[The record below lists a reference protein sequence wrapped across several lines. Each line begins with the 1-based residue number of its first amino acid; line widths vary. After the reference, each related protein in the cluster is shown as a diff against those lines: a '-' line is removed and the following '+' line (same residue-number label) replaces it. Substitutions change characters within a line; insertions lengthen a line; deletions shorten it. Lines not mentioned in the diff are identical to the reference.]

1 MNVEAYHGTPL
12 RSYRVT
18 FMLCYLP
25 MSKVMEAKKI
35 KYKKNILETIGHTPL
50 IQLTKIAKG
59 LKPQI
64 FVKAEFFN
72 PGGSVKD
79 RPAIRMIEEAEKK
92 GLLKPGGTIIEPTSG
107 NTGVGLAQAAA
118 VKGYRCIVVMPDKMS
133 DEKFALL
140 KAYGAEV
147 VKVPTTSTSSPE
159 SYNNVAQRL
168 ANEIHGAFL
177 PNQFQNPDNPD
188 AHYKTTGPEIWEDTA
203 GQITHLFAGVG
214 TGGTIS
220 GTAKFL
226 KEKNPKVQI
235 IGIDP
240 EGSIY
245 SGDYSKSYKIEGI
258 GEDFIPRNVTM
269 SLIDRFER
277 ISDKD
282 AFETC
287 RRLAKEEG
295 ILAGGSAGA
304 AVSGA
309 LRVAKDLKESDVI
322 VIILPDTG
330 RGYLS
335 KIYSDKWM
343 REMGFLTDSP
353 YRITLKQLLSK
364 KELGDKLISINKKAT
379 VKEAIETMR
388 KSSISQLPVIGTKGY
403 SGSLSEIALMQ
414 GIFDRSINLTD
425 YIEKIMNKPFPELDE
440 HTEAEQA
447 FKEFSLGS
455 PAIIVTRD
463 KEPVGLLTKI
473 DLLDH
478 FLEDGIVNI

>member
-1 MNVEAYHGTPL
+1 
-12 RSYRVT
+12 
-18 FMLCYLP
+18 
-25 MSKVMEAKKI
+25 MSKTIEDRKI

-50 IQLTKIAKG
+50 IQLTKINKG
-59 LKPQI
+59 LKPLI

-79 RPAIRMIEEAEKK
+79 RPAIKMIEEAEKK

-107 NTGVGLAQAAA
+107 NTGVGIAQAAA

-133 DEKFALL
+133 DEKFSLL

-168 ANEIHGAFL
+168 ATEIHGAFL
-177 PNQFQNPDNPD
+177 PNQFQNPDNPE
-188 AHYKTTGPEIWEDTA
+188 AHYMTTGPEIWEDTN
-203 GQITHLFAGVG
+203 GQVTHFIAGVG

-226 KEKNPKVQI
+226 KEKNPSIKV

-258 GEDFIPRNVTM
+258 GEDFIPRNVNM
-269 SLIDRFER
+269 SLIDQFER
-277 ISDKD
+277 VSDKD
-282 AFETC
+282 AFEAC
-287 RRLAKEEG
+287 RKLAREEG

-304 AVSGA
+304 AVAGA
-309 LRVAKDLKESDVI
+309 LRTAKTLKETDVI
-322 VIILPDTG
+322 VVILPDTG

-343 REMGFLTDSP
+343 KEMGFLSDSP
-353 YRITLKQLLSK
+353 YRITLKQLLGK

-388 KSSISQLPVIGTKGY
+388 KKGISQLPVLGTKGF

-414 GIFDRSINLTD
+414 GIFDRSIQLSD
-425 YIEKIMNKPFPELDE
+425 HVERIMNRSFPELDE
-440 HTEAEQA
+440 NTEAEQA
-447 FKEFSLGS
+447 FREFSLGN

-463 KEPVGLLTKI
+463 KEPLGLLTKI

-478 FLEDGIVNI
+478 FLEDSISDLSGE